1 MESFAKAP
9 EPVSVEPKLRLQAL
23 RTQLTKSLLAIYS
36 PYTSSIEK
44 QDRRHRKARHRK
56 LMECAAHINEDQHEM
71 RIKRTLK
78 TIRAFDRATMLSS
91 VRNLT
96 PATGA
101 NREHQHT
108 RHNKTAHQV
117 PEPRAEVMSA
127 SNQITHHQRSD
138 KSAKVSDRINQPDR
152 GRCGRAARKRS
163 GCTR

>member
-23 RTQLTKSLLAIYS
+23 RTQLTKSLRAIYS
-36 PYTSSIEK
+36 PYPSSIEK

-96 PATGA
+96 PASGA

-108 RHNKTAHQV
+108 RHNKATHQV
-117 PEPRAEVMSA
+117 PEPRAEGMST
-127 SNQITHHQRSD
+127 SNQITHHQRPN
-138 KSAKVSDRINQPDR
+138 KAAEISDRIDQTDR
-152 GRCGRAARKRS
+152 GGRGRL
-163 GCTR
+163 T